1 MNEREWSFGGL
12 RVYRRMCRFDAPTL
26 VAHLSRAEGEALE
39 TGEWTLICIDG
50 ADWNRDLTPWPAKA
64 AFRGQPDFAGGAK
77 AHLKR
82 LMDEILPAAEE
93 GLRPPGRSIM
103 GYSLAGMFALYAALE
118 TDAFD
123 SVASVSGSLWYPGF
137 AEYVEAGAAGRPEF
151 AYFSVGDRE
160 KLGRNAAFHSIEE
173 NTLRIVGA
181 LRGRGAE
188 AMFERNPGGHFTD
201 PQGRMARAVKQM
213 MQRTGI
219 E

>member
-1 MNEREWSFGGL
+1 M
-12 RVYRRMCRFDAPTL
+12 
-26 VAHLSRAEGEALE
+26 
-39 TGEWTLICIDG
+39 
-50 ADWNRDLTPWPAKA
+50 
-64 AFRGQPDFAGGAK
+64 
-77 AHLKR
+77 
-82 LMDEILPAAEE
+82 
-93 GLRPPGRSIM
+93 
-103 GYSLAGMFALYAALE
+103 
-118 TDAFD
+118 
-123 SVASVSGSLWYPGF
+123 
-137 AEYVEAGAAGRPEF
+137 EAGAAGRPEF
-151 AYFSVGDRE
+151 AYLSVGDRE